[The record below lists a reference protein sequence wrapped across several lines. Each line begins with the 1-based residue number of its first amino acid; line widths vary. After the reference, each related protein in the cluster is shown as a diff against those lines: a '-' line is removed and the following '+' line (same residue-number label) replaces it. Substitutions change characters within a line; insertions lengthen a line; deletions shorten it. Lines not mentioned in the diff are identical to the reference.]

1 LLLQIEKGG
10 VELYV
15 INYVWRDINH
25 THYIVETLLLHKSSN
40 NNYG

>member
-1 LLLQIEKGG
+1 MKNHMPRKVVNFVFANRKGG

-25 THYIVETLLLHKSSN
+25 SLYS
-40 NNYG
+40 